1 MIKYI
6 EHRVWFLGHIINKNG
21 LKKSINYSFN
31 VYSQSSDKIVYKE
44 MNFDLVAKLSNIYS
58 LYYINCEK
66 IKYQFLN
73 NGCVSIIIEY
83 SLDNHNSIFL
93 KNYDYLA
100 GEKFIEISSILF
112 ERLEELIDKEFSDL
126 ITLNSNMK
134 WGVSNLLIKKL
145 NNKLNYDELNFNS
158 VLYTQN
164 FVYRESDSKI
174 FEEEINNFLD
184 TKISNEDFD
193 IFIDWGKKFIKLKN
207 EDKFSID
214 FLDSELVYLSK
225 KVMVISQLNIFTHL
239 SQKILYDEDLRNK
252 ISVEDLELLVS
263 SYRTLFQTNELI
275 SQDFDEFAK
284 KINKKF
290 FEVDNFKD
298 LISLK
303 KNSEL
308 TLIQLAKYS
317 ELKKTERFNKIL
329 QGTLTI
335 IAVLTV
341 YSVINDIASFLLLEE
356 NKPIQNVRIDT
367 LIGIT
372 VIIFLFTIFL
382 FKMIKKQ

>member
-6 EHRVWFLGHIINKNG
+6 EHRVWFLGHVINKNG
-21 LKKSINYSFN
+21 LKKSINYNFN
-31 VYSQSSDKIVYKE
+31 IYSQSSDKIVYKE
-44 MNFDLVAKLSNIYS
+44 MNLDLVAKLSSIYS
-58 LYYINCEK
+58 LYEIKCEK

-73 NGCVSIIIEY
+73 NGCISIIIEY
-83 SLDNHNSIFL
+83 SVDNHNSIFL
-93 KNYDYLA
+93 ENYDFLG
-100 GEKFIEISSILF
+100 GEKFIETSSKLF

-145 NNKLNYDELNFNS
+145 NDKLNYDELNFNS

-164 FVYRESDSKI
+164 FVYTESDSKI

-184 TKISNEDFD
+184 TKISNEYFD

-225 KVMVISQLNIFTHL
+225 KVMIISQLNIFTHL
-239 SQKILYDEDLRNK
+239 SKKILYDEDLRNK

-275 SQDFDEFAK
+275 SQDFDEFTN
-284 KINKKF
+284 KINQIYFKT
-290 FEVDNFKD
+290 DDFKD
-298 LISLK
+298 LIALK
-303 KNSEL
+303 KDSEV

-317 ELKKTERFNKIL
+317 ESKRTEKFNKIL
-329 QGTLTI
+329 QGILTI
-335 IAVLTV
+335 IAILTI
-341 YSVINDIASFLLLEE
+341 YSVINDIASFLPIEE
-356 NKPIQNVRIDT
+356 GKPIQNLRGNI

-372 VIIFLFTIFL
+372 AIIFVSGIYL
-382 FKMIKKQ
+382 FKRIKR